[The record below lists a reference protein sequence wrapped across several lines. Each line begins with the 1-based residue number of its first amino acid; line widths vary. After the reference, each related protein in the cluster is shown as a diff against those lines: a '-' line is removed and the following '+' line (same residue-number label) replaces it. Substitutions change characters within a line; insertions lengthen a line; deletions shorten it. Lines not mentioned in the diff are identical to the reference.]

1 MNWLADYG
9 LLWLGLSAFLAAT
22 ILPLSSE
29 LVLSAL
35 LITGENPIALLIIA
49 TLGNVAGSVVNYIL
63 GRWGSNTIL
72 HRWLH
77 LSSTQTDSAEQQFNR
92 YGKWSLLFSW
102 VPVIGDPLTLVAG
115 MMRIHFGT
123 FLLFVTIGK
132 ASRYWVIIYLN
143 SYFFSSG

>member
-9 LLWLGLSAFLAAT
+9 LLGLGVSAFLAAT

-35 LITGENPIALLIIA
+35 LIPSENPIALLIIA

-63 GRWGSNTIL
+63 GRWGANTIL

-77 LSSTQTDSAEQQFNR
+77 LSSTHKNR
-92 YGKWSLLFSW
+92 
-102 VPVIGDPLTLVAG
+102 PC
-115 MMRIHFGT
+115 
-123 FLLFVTIGK
+123 
-132 ASRYWVIIYLN
+132 
-143 SYFFSSG
+143 

>member
-9 LLWLGLSAFLAAT
+9 LLGLGVSAFLAAT

-63 GRWGSNTIL
+63 GRWGANTIL

-77 LSSTQTDSAEQQFNR
+77 LSSTQTDRAEQQFNR
-92 YGKWSLLFSW
+92 YGKWSLLFAW
-102 VPVIGDPLTLVAG
+102 VPVIGDPLTVVAG